1 MILYIQYVYIYMY
14 VFNITKIKSSTNYNS
29 LKQHKPYISLY
40 LSIYIYIM
48 IYDVEYGSILNNMV
62 LEWIMLHPPLKVSQD
77 QGTTSAQRARR
88 RASSSSSCAAE
99 AACCSRV
106 GSIVCILRGTRF
118 FVG

>member
-1 MILYIQYVYIYMY
+1 M
-14 VFNITKIKSSTNYNS
+14 FNITKIKSSTNYNS
-29 LKQHKPYISLY
+29 LKQHKPHISF
-40 LSIYIYIM
+40 SIYMM
-48 IYDVEYGSILNNMV
+48 IYDVEYGSILYNMV